1 MMTRNTEKRV
11 EVACPVYDDRIKA
24 QLTRMLQV
32 MLADNVKA
40 RILQSDGNYKKKEQ
54 GNTKVCAQEYFMKEA
69 MAVKHPKV
77 EEKLSFGQ
85 KLRKLLFKK

>member
-1 MMTRNTEKRV
+1 MRS
-11 EVACPVYDDRIKA
+11 RIF
-24 QLTRMLQV
+24 
-32 MLADNVKA
+32 
-40 RILQSDGNYKKKEQ
+40 YE
-54 GNTKVCAQEYFMKEA
+54 EA